1 MLQYS
6 YDVVFV
12 SEINRCC
19 IILESFL
26 TIFFVLFYRVLNNVK
41 SLLFLDVFNLLSDAG
56 LQMLEKTFKNIGIN
70 KFIHSSVARPTVM
83 PRRTSI
89 WGLRTRD

>member
-1 MLQYS
+1 MQYNPGKNL
-6 YDVVFV
+6 
-12 SEINRCC
+12 IN
-19 IILESFL
+19 II
-26 TIFFVLFYRVLNNVK
+26 TLFYRDLNNVK

-56 LQMLEKTFKNIGIN
+56 LQMLEKTFKNIGVN